1 MGVYHIIVSLYGM
14 VWHVYLS
21 YNYLPLWYGMCVYH
35 IIISLYEMVGYGCLL
50 SPFKKWLGMD
60 VYHIIISL
68 YGMVWHGCLS
78 YNYLPLW
85 YGLVWVF
92 II

>member
-1 MGVYHIIVSLYGM
+1 MIVSPFM
-14 VWHVYLS
+14 VWF
-21 YNYLPLWYGMCVYH
+21 GM
-35 IIISLYEMVGYGCLL
+35 G
-50 SPFKKWLGMD
+50 

-68 YGMVWHGCLS
+68 YGMVWYGCLS
-78 YNYLPLW
+78 HNYLPLW

>member
-1 MGVYHIIVSLYGM
+1 MIDTHTKHTIKGNNYMIDTPY
-14 VWHVYLS
+14 YFLS
-21 YNYLPLWYGMCVYH
+21 LWYGLVWVF
-35 IIISLYEMVGYGCLL
+35 IILL
-50 SPFKKWLGMD
+50 SLFMVWFGMG

-68 YGMVWHGCLS
+68 YGMVWYGCLS
-78 YNYLPLW
+78 HNYLPLW

>member
-1 MGVYHIIVSLYGM
+1 M
-14 VWHVYLS
+14 VWF
-21 YNYLPLWYGMCVYH
+21 GM
-35 IIISLYEMVGYGCLL
+35 G
-50 SPFKKWLGMD
+50 

-68 YGMVWHGCLS
+68 YGMVWYGCLSYNYLPFGMGVYHGMVWYGCLS